1 MPYTLLSSFDK
12 FIENITIGGDT
23 KKIATS
29 RRDSIFNLL
38 KDKFT
43 IVEAFPT
50 GSLLRNTGL
59 KNVSDVD
66 VIVVLHY
73 GKHIENKTP
82 KKVLE
87 TVQAALSGYK
97 AVVKKNGQAVT
108 LYFKTWPN
116 VDIVPA
122 KHVTVGNGKVIK
134 IPDMNTGRWIETDPK
149 THDSKIAGLPLR
161 GRYLI
166 RMIKCWNNAH
176 SNYFLSYHI
185 EKVALKT
192 ESIRDGSNWAEDD
205 WAWAL
210 NKYFEKAIEMTE
222 SSTSISSEYGTDEWV
237 DLRNRLRKAKE
248 ISYEAWQ
255 AIYSDKNVEKA
266 VGKLKV
272 LFGDKFPT
280 FG

>member
-1 MPYTLLSSFDK
+1 MSYTILASFDK
-12 FIENITIGGDT
+12 FLENITIGGDP

-29 RRDSIFNLL
+29 RRDSIFDLL

-43 IVEAFPT
+43 IIEAFPT

-66 VIVVLHY
+66 VIVALHY

-82 KKVLE
+82 KKVLDN
-87 TVQAALSGYK
+87 VQEALSEYN
-97 AVVKKNGQAVT
+97 AIVKKNGQAVT

-122 KHVTVGNGKVIK
+122 KRVTVGQSYILK
-134 IPDMNTGRWIETDPK
+134 IPDMNTGTWIETNPK
-149 THDSKIAGLPLR
+149 SHDIKIANMPLR

-166 RMIKCWNNAH
+166 RMVKCWNKAH
-176 SNYFLSYHI
+176 SSFFLSYHI
-185 EKVALKT
+185 ELVALKT
-192 ESIRDGSNWAEDD
+192 ENIRDSGNWAEDD
-205 WAWAL
+205 WPWLLAQ
-210 NKYFEKAIEMTE
+210 YFKKAVEMTE
-222 SSTSISSEYGTDEWV
+222 PSTSISADY
-237 DLRNRLRKAKE
+237 DLEDWKALRERLKRAYD

-255 AIYSDKNVEKA
+255 AIYTDKNVEKA
-266 VGKLKV
+266 VGRLKV

-280 FG
+280 YG